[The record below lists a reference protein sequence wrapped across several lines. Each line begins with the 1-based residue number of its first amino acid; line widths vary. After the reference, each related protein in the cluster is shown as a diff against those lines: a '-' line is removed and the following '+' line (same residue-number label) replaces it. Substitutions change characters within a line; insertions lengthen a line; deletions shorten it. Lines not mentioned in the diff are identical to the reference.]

1 MGKKLL
7 SLIVTTLIIL
17 IIPFLTSACSVKTVV
32 DDNSSLL
39 KVHYIDVGQGDSI
52 LITVNNKSLL
62 IDAGPRES
70 EKQLLNYLKEQNLNQ
85 IDYVISTHPHEDH
98 IGSMDKII
106 SNFKIGKFYSPKIV
120 SNTKSYE
127 SMIESLIDDNMKIN
141 VLKAGTTG
149 IDLGK
154 DVVVTVLSPNR
165 YGYDN
170 INNFSPI
177 IKIEYKE
184 TSFLFTGDAEE
195 EIENEVLK
203 SNTSLKS
210 DVLKLGHH
218 GSSTST
224 SEEFYKEVNPSISI
238 ISCGRD
244 NKYNHPSS
252 ETKELLK
259 KYRTQVFRTDL
270 DGTILL
276 ESDGKN
282 IKAYT
287 SKF

>member
-70 EKQLLNYLKEQNLNQ
+70 EKQLLNYLKEQNLKQ